1 MLDRVGLQL
10 VLASFLLLAG
20 VRVIAV
26 PPTSETVAIVFNV
39 SDAAS
44 LLLAA
49 QRASLLGSAD
59 AVLIT
64 LAPGEYSL
72 QQIVEFSGPGSV
84 SLIASSDST
93 NTAFPRLLCTAGS
106 GTALSFSA
114 NTSSVTVHGLS
125 FSGCNNTAF
134 VVNLQQPLPPLNGS
148 SGGGGSSHANV
159 TVSASSFVNCGGV
172 DAGAM
177 RLSFAEAGPTS
188 SNVTTN
194 SSSSNAT
201 ASVTLSGC
209 TFEANNVVIG
219 TAAAVAGNAS
229 NAVAGNS
236 TVSEAAGSSTVSG
249 HAAAITAGPG
259 TSLDVTID
267 GNSSF
272 SGNGAAGGGGGAA
285 TLYIGCGGTSNSSAG
300 ADVSN
305 AAAAECSLHLGASTW
320 VQNSAA
326 AASGALLDCGGS
338 SGCSLSVEGASFLGN
353 TQDYGTAGED
363 PGLWNNTDKV
373 CLQFRMLVG
382 GTLHCMLAIG
392 VNGVYSAVQRGRQGS

>member
-134 VVNLQQPLPPLNGS
+134 VVNLQQPLPPFNGS
-148 SGGGGSSHANV
+148 SGAGSSHANV
-159 TVSASSFVNCGGV
+159 TVSASSFVNCSGA

-177 RLSFAEAGPTS
+177 RLSFADAGPTS
-188 SNVTTN
+188 SSTN
-194 SSSSNAT
+194 SSSGT

-209 TFEANNVVIG
+209 TFEANDVVIRTAVGNG
-219 TAAAVAGNAS
+219 TA
-229 NAVAGNS
+229 
-236 TVSEAAGSSTVSG
+236 SEAVGSSSVSG
-249 HAAAITAGPG
+249 HAAAITAGQG

-272 SGNGAAGGGGGAA
+272 SVNGAAGGGGGAA
-285 TLYIGCGGTSNSSAG
+285 TLYIGCGGTSNSG
-300 ADVSN
+300 TDADVSN
-305 AAAAECSLHLGASTW
+305 AAAAQCSLHLSASTW

-326 AASGALLDCGGS
+326 AASGALLDCAGS
-338 SGCSLSVEGASFLGN
+338 SGCRLSVEGFSFLGN

-363 PGLWNNTDKV
+363 PGRWNNTDKV
-373 CLQFRMLVG
+373 C
-382 GTLHCMLAIG
+382 
-392 VNGVYSAVQRGRQGS
+392 